1 MRSNVAGYHQWYDD
15 IPRTVAASNPDGTPG
30 SAVQNAAKA
39 KVFGLE
45 LEQTIAPTQHLSLQL
60 NYAYV
65 LPEYD
70 SWSDPRSGAD
80 QSKTPFYFTPKHSGS
95 ATLSYTQPLGGDVG
109 VLTYTATASYKGD
122 QWISPLLTQTTIS
135 QIRQLDQ
142 TTGSNVLP
150 LMQPRSEDHTSE
162 LRSLM
167 RN

>member
-1 MRSNVAGYHQWYDD
+1 MRSNVAVYHQWYDD
-15 IPRTVAASNPDGTPG
+15 IQRTVAASNPDGTPG

-80 QSKTPFYFTPKHSGS
+80 QSKTPY
-95 ATLSYTQPLGGDVG
+95 Y
-109 VLTYTATASYKGD
+109 
-122 QWISPLLTQTTIS
+122 
-135 QIRQLDQ
+135 
-142 TTGSNVLP
+142 
-150 LMQPRSEDHTSE
+150 RSEE
-162 LRSLM
+162 LRVGKEWFSTG
-167 RN
+167 RFRWAQDP

>member
-1 MRSNVAGYHQWYDD
+1 MRSNVAVYHQWYDD
-15 IPRTVAASNPDGTPG
+15 IQRTVAASNPDGTPG

-80 QSKTPFYFTPKHSGS
+80 KSKTPFYFQPTHSGR
-95 ATLSYTQPLGGDVG
+95 APLSSPPPLGGAG
-109 VLTYTATASYKGD
+109 GWITSTPPRWSKG
-122 QWISPLLTQTTIS
+122 
-135 QIRQLDQ
+135 
-142 TTGSNVLP
+142 
-150 LMQPRSEDHTSE
+150 
-162 LRSLM
+162 
-167 RN
+167 

>member
-1 MRSNVAGYHQWYDD
+1 MRISDWSSDVCSSDL
-15 IPRTVAASNPDGTPG
+15 
-30 SAVQNAAKA
+30 AAKA

-95 ATLSYTQPLGGDVG
+95 ATLSYTQPLGGDVEIG
-109 VLTYTATASYKGD
+109 RASCRERVCQY
-122 QWISPLLTQTTIS
+122 
-135 QIRQLDQ
+135 
-142 TTGSNVLP
+142 V
-150 LMQPRSEDHTSE
+150 
-162 LRSLM
+162 
-167 RN
+167 